1 MSAGYFENEREDMT
15 VNDGKW
21 FSEARFGMMLHWG
34 LYSLL
39 GGEYK
44 GRQCGGADD
53 GGANELGEWIQSFF
67 AIPCA
72 E

>member
-1 MSAGYFENEREDMT
+1 MSAGYFARMREDMT
-15 VNDGKW
+15 VSDNKW

-44 GRQCGGADD
+44 GR
-53 GGANELGEWIQSFF
+53 
-67 AIPCA
+67 
-72 E
+72 